1 MKIVSNIVLREK
13 AIFEPILE
21 EPIMVGSKKVRFLE
35 NDLILLFNQQRL
47 SALGDSAML
56 EYINSIAPSSDG
68 LSDLRSKCSDS
79 ELLSLVKSRHIQSR
93 SELLRWSE
101 YLNNCLDD
109 VSAELVKI
117 RAERMILF
125 HLKIIKMKLVRMFNQ
140 ELCAVYPTAPIPK
153 YATGTVATVLGIAS
167 VVVGAGSAIASAV
180 NTNKV
185 NNANQAINQAALD
198 QQAQQFQETKE
209 FNSYVGRRADAEAA
223 GFSPYV
229 AAGLNTSISGS
240 SVPSQTPMQPI
251 DMTGFSRLADQ
262 LINLPG
268 MIQQLK
274 GLEADTAKTSAET
287 TGINID
293 NETRAFKNE
302 ADLLAMRENAL
313 KLGYDKD
320 AAYYTQ
326 KLQATSFWSDVRNK
340 LLNNEFLKANIE
352 RTAADSSLLAIQAAT
367 QQKQYQWIDKINQ
380 NELALKAAQIVTEGY
395 HQRALQ
401 GQTVLAMQNALESL
415 AREKGINLDNDTKKL
430 LQSTWFVSLILIW
443 LILLGKLVD
452 LRLMLKTLMILI
464 WKVFIMARLSLLR
477 LVLMLLV
484 IL

>member
-1 MKIVSNIVLREK
+1 
-13 AIFEPILE
+13 
-21 EPIMVGSKKVRFLE
+21 
-35 NDLILLFNQQRL
+35 
-47 SALGDSAML
+47 
-56 EYINSIAPSSDG
+56 
-68 LSDLRSKCSDS
+68 
-79 ELLSLVKSRHIQSR
+79 
-93 SELLRWSE
+93 
-101 YLNNCLDD
+101 
-109 VSAELVKI
+109 
-117 RAERMILF
+117 
-125 HLKIIKMKLVRMFNQ
+125 MFNQ

-185 NNANQAINQAALD
+185 NNANQAMNQAALD

-240 SVPSQTPMQPI
+240 SVPSQVPLQSN

-313 KLGYDKD
+313 KLGYEKD

-401 GQTVLAMQNALESL
+401 GQTVLAMQNALESA
-415 AREKGINLDNDTKKL
+415 AREKGINLDNKTKEA
-430 LQSTWFVSLILIW
+430 TANY
-443 LILLGKLVD
+443 LVRQAYFNMVNSSWQARGSQINAQNSYD
-452 LRLMLKTLMILI
+452 PYLEGIYNGRAKSAKIALNAFGDFMKSVNPFKIGLK
-464 WKVFIMARLSLLR
+464 
-477 LVLMLLV
+477 
-484 IL
+484 